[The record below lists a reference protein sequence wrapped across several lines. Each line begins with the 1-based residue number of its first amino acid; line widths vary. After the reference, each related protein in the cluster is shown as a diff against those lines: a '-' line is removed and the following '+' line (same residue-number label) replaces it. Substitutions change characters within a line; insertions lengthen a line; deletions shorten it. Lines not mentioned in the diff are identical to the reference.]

1 MVAEPCMEKSSTTTK
16 VAWNKKLADLTPM
29 VVRINCNDHT
39 RKLQEINT
47 ATFNFDS
54 LIEFLC
60 SAAFTESKYTDINR
74 NMLKQVLQ
82 NIGNVTVLMDGFDEI
97 SPFHA
102 DKAAAVLCELMMTK
116 FRRDLVTKPKM
127 EIEKLEKV
135 LSGYHLQ

>member
-29 VVRINCNDHT
+29 VVRINCNDNT

-60 SAAFTESKYTDINR
+60 NAAFTESKYTDKQEYAQTGATEHWKCNSINGR
-74 NMLKQVLQ
+74 V
-82 NIGNVTVLMDGFDEI
+82 
-97 SPFHA
+97 
-102 DKAAAVLCELMMTK
+102 
-116 FRRDLVTKPKM
+116 
-127 EIEKLEKV
+127 
-135 LSGYHLQ
+135 